1 MKKIYCVICRK
12 YRKPEKPEIS
22 CLLEKASVF
31 SITRCKCKNEGKK
44 LFKEHE
50 LIEILQIIGL
60 TESI

>member
-44 LFKEHE
+44 LFKE
-50 LIEILQIIGL
+50 LKIIGL